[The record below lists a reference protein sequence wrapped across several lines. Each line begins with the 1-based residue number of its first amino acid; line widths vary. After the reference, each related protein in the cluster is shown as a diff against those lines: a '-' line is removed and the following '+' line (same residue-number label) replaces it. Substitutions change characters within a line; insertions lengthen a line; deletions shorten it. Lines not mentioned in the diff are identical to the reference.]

1 MPSPENKE
9 NGGAGFCAAPF
20 FAGLDGGNLRPI
32 FAREVGW
39 PNESAF

>member
-20 FAGLDGGNLRPI
+20 LPGSTSAILADLRPRGGM
-32 FAREVGW
+32 A
-39 PNESAF
+39 NESAF